1 MKTNSPWAQ
10 FAKRFFSSPVT
21 VVSFIVVVTYILVA
35 VLCKMQIIF
44 TNVSTVD
51 NAHTFLD
58 FSLQHPF
65 GTDVFGRD
73 ILARAAHGTVTAL
86 SVGFVASGMSLLIGL
101 VLGALAGYF
110 GGKTDAAISW
120 LYTTIDSVPYILLI
134 PALTFMLGKGLINV
148 YIALGLTGWVTL
160 CRLVRSEVLKQK
172 SREYVEA
179 AKAIGSP
186 HYRILFKHIL
196 PNVMHLAFIQFG
208 LGFVGAIKTEVILSY
223 LGLGVDPTT
232 PSWGLMIDDAKLEI
246 PRAFFGNLL
255 AASLFMFGLILAF
268 NLLNEGLRDSLDPN
282 LKNR

>member
-1 MKTNSPWAQ
+1 MNISSPWTQ
-10 FAKRFFSSPVT
+10 FAKRFFSSPAT
-21 VVSFIVVVTYILVA
+21 TISFVIVITYVA
-35 VLCKMQIIF
+35 VAILCKLQIIF
-44 TNVSTVD
+44 TDVATVD
-51 NAHTFLD
+51 NTNAFSD
-58 FSLQHPF
+58 FSWQHPF

-73 ILARAAHGTVTAL
+73 ILSRAAHGTATAL
-86 SVGFVASGMSLLIGL
+86 SVGFVASGMSLIIGL
-101 VLGALAGYF
+101 ILGALAGYF
-110 GGKTDAAISW
+110 GGYVDAAISW

-179 AKAIGSP
+179 ARVIGSS

-232 PSWGLMIDDAKLEI
+232 PSWGIMIDDAKLEI

-255 AASLFMFGLILAF
+255 AASVFMFGLILAF
-268 NLLNEGLRDSLDPN
+268 NFLNEGLRDSLDPN